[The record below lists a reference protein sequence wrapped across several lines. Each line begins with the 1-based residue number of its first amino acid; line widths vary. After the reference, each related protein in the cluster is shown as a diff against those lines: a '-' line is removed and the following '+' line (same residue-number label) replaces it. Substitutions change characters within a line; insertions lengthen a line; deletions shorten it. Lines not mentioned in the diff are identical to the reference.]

1 MNNTDVIAFS
11 EVVKQGS
18 FSKAAEK
25 LFITQ
30 SALSSKIKNLEEEL
44 DCKLFYRKKG
54 VRYVELTKAGKDFL
68 NLIDRWN
75 KLWFEMSNIK
85 STVSDISFVV
95 SALNSISTSLL
106 PQVFLNFLERNSKV
120 FLKTEDLSSYAS
132 YDAIENR
139 TVDFAIVVDQ
149 RYSLNVSCNPL
160 FSEKMV
166 IISGNN
172 SNFSDNIDLSELN
185 PSKFIYCPWFLE
197 FEQWCQIYFGKNF
210 KPYIQIQ
217 IVHQI
222 DFMLTNKDCWCI
234 VPNTVAQM
242 LAKKSNIK
250 IHETNFSIP
259 KRKIFYLHTV
269 ENRHENYLIS
279 ELIYCLKQELIELEK
294 NKVLKCDFQY
304 IENDFG
310 LI

>member
-1 MNNTDVIAFS
+1 MNNNDINAFS

-18 FSKAAEK
+18 FSKASEK

-30 SALSSKIKNLEEEL
+30 STLSSRIKTLEEEL

-75 KLWFEMSNIK
+75 KLWYEMTNIK
-85 STVSDISFVV
+85 STTSSISFVV
-95 SALNSISTSLL
+95 SALNSVSTSLL
-106 PQVFLNFLERNSKV
+106 PQVFLNFMEKNDKV

-139 TVDFAIVVDQ
+139 SVDFAIVVDR
-149 RYSLNVSCNPL
+149 RYSLNISCNPL

-166 IISGNN
+166 VISGIN
-172 SNFSDNIDLSELN
+172 SIIPDTVDISKLS

-197 FEQWCQIYFGKNF
+197 FEQWCQVYFGKNF

-217 IVHQI
+217 IIHQI
-222 DFMLTNKDCWCI
+222 SFILANKDCWCI
-234 VPNTVAQM
+234 VPNTVAQ
-242 LAKKSNIK
+242 LLSQNSQIK
-250 IHETNFSIP
+250 IHQSNGDIP
-259 KRKIFYLHTV
+259 KRKVFYLHSI
-269 ENRHENYLIS
+269 ESRHENYLILDLIQCLKN
-279 ELIYCLKQELIELEK
+279 ELIILE
-294 NKVLKCDFQY
+294 NKDILKC
-304 IENDFG
+304 E
-310 LI
+310 LV

>member
-185 PSKFIYCPWFLE
+185 PSKFIYRPWFLE

-250 IHETNFSIP
+250 IHEINFSIP

-269 ENRHENYLIS
+269 ENRHENHLIS